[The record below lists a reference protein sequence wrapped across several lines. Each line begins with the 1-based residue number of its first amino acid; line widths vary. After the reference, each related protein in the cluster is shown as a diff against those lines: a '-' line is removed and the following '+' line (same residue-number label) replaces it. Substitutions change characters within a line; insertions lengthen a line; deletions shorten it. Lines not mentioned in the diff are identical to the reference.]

1 MFASAID
8 NFVIS
13 QRLSVNAS
21 TQTIPII
28 IYSSARRSPL
38 PSLNALATV
47 TLVSSTLIIAAAA
60 LVYRRFTRIERSTT
74 G

>member
-13 QRLSVNAS
+13 QRLSVNAA

-47 TLVSSTLIIAAAA
+47 TLVSSTVVIAAAA
-60 LVYRRFTRIERSTT
+60 LVYRRFTRIERSAA